1 MRKLP
6 KSFRLAMGIMLANVT
21 LSASA
26 QDPQTERD
34 YQVPLPPAPS
44 GDAVFQPPLESA
56 IPDNQY
62 GDMVRKGR
70 DLFVDTQQLRGT
82 HVFNEQNCSNCHL
95 DAGRMANSAP
105 MWAAFG
111 MYPAYRG
118 KNDKVN
124 TLAERIQGCFT
135 YSMNGIPPETGSE
148 SLVALETYFHWLATG
163 APVNQAMPGRGYAKL
178 ETPQGGYDPE
188 RGAQVY
194 AEQCAVCHGSDGAG
208 QKVGDRQVFPPLW
221 GDGAYNWGAGMHRVN
236 TAAAFIKANMPL
248 GKPYSL
254 SDEDAWDVA
263 AFINSHERPQDPR
276 RRGMESLE
284 ATDRTFH
291 QHSGYYGDDVGGQ
304 RLGDHDNYGANPGS
318 GD

>member
-6 KSFRLAMGIMLANVT
+6 KSFRLALGLMRAHVT

-26 QDPQTERD
+26 PDAQTERD

-44 GDAVFQPPLESA
+44 GEAVFQPPLEST

-148 SLVALETYFHWLATG
+148 PLVALETYFHWLATG

-194 AEQCAVCHGSDGAG
+194 A
-208 QKVGDRQVFPPLW
+208 
-221 GDGAYNWGAGMHRVN
+221 
-236 TAAAFIKANMPL
+236 
-248 GKPYSL
+248 
-254 SDEDAWDVA
+254 
-263 AFINSHERPQDPR
+263 
-276 RRGMESLE
+276 
-284 ATDRTFH
+284 
-291 QHSGYYGDDVGGQ
+291 
-304 RLGDHDNYGANPGS
+304 
-318 GD
+318 